1 MFCLLLAWLQR
12 VGSCSSI
19 LVEPI
24 WVGNAFAPPEKEQSA
39 AWENL
44 SPKSWL
50 GAHSREAVLIY
61 ANPGRSLFLTPTP
74 SSILVSHVGAAR

>member
-1 MFCLLLAWLQR
+1 MFCLLLAWLRR

-50 GAHSREAVLIY
+50 GAHSREAVLIS
-61 ANPGRSLFLTPTP
+61 GRSLFLTPPP